1 MRHLRVGG
9 YASELNWALDTGQW
23 TVFKHFS
30 DQNSSQIVE
39 KTAEKNGFKIMRFRE
54 YNLIYLKE
62 IILNKNP
69 YICTVI
75 NFQIYNDIKLY
86 GHGNQNT
93 VLFI

>member
-9 YASELNWALDTGQW
+9 YASELSWARDTGQW

-62 IILNKNP
+62 IILNKNL
-69 YICTVI
+69 YMYMYCY
-75 NFQIYNDIKLY
+75 QLSDIQRHKIVW
-86 GHGNQNT
+86 T
-93 VLFI
+93 W